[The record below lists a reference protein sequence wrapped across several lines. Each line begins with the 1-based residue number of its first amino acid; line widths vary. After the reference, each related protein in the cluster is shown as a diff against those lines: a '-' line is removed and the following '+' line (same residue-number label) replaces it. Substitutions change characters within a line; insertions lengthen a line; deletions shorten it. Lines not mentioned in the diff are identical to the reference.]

1 MPQIVSAIIWYLL
14 LAGLG
19 WLVVPIAY
27 RFLHALPDRGL
38 AFTRP
43 LGLLLWGFTFWIL
56 SSYGLLQNNLGGLLT
71 AAALLAAVSYWAW
84 CQIPGGELGKWLRS
98 QRGLIIGMEVL
109 FLVAFLFMTFIR
121 ASRPDINHTE
131 QPMELAFINAILRSP
146 TMPPHDPWLSGFSIS
161 YYYFGYLMVA
171 MLAKLTG
178 VIGSVAFNLG
188 FISIFSMAA
197 IAAYGLAANLLTVYR
212 PQAIKAFRWL
222 ALLAPLS
229 VLILG
234 NFEGLLEIAHARHV
248 FWQTDATGA
257 RTSDF
262 WAWLDVKDLIYAPVD
277 DPQFQ
282 PRLYGTGAW
291 WWWRASRV
299 INDRTFLGDEQEL
312 IDEFPAFSFVL
323 GDLHPHVLSMPFV
336 MLAIGTALN
345 VYLGAGQRKKGLI
358 ARLLHVELETLI
370 FTALVV
376 GALGFINIWDF
387 PIYVG
392 LVSLAYGTRRV
403 QTENG
408 SWAYLTHAVP
418 FGLVSGLLGIV
429 LYLPFYIGFTSQAA
443 GILPNL
449 LNPSRGAHLWIM
461 FGPAFILLFTFLI
474 ISWFRNRDIGRL
486 LKYVLIGFGVVFAF
500 GLISF
505 GLTWL
510 YMNVVPASQQG
521 ELLVALGAADAS
533 QLISESTSRRMAG
546 PGGWITLSI
555 LLGMLLGLF
564 FQPADRRQ
572 TNKAVTA
579 ERQAT
584 SFMILLTVV
593 ATLLVIVPEFIY
605 LRDQFGTRMNTVFK
619 FYFQAWQMWAI
630 AGVFIMGVLFSE
642 LHRVGRALFVALV
655 ALLVFVGLI
664 YPAYAFADISRRA
677 PEEAFTL
684 DGARWL
690 SADTVAA
697 MAWLRLAPVAPLAE
711 AIGGSYNAS
720 FARFAAHSG
729 QQAIMGWPGHEGQ
742 WRGGNVD
749 FARISDIEALY
760 STADWNIAQ
769 TIIDRYGIRYVV
781 ISEVERNTYP
791 VDENK
796 FQQNL
801 NPVFQNAAVTIYEV
815 P

>member
-1 MPQIVSAIIWYLL
+1 MIPQILSAIIWYLL

-27 RFLHALPDRGL
+27 RFLYALPDRGF

-56 SSYGLLQNNLGGLLT
+56 SSYGFLQNNIGGLLT
-71 AAALLAAVSYWAW
+71 AAGLLAAFSYWAW
-84 CQIPGGELGKWLRS
+84 RQIPRGELGTWLRAH
-98 QRGLIIGMEVL
+98 RGLIVGMEVL
-109 FLVAFLFMTFIR
+109 FVVAFLFMTFIR

-171 MLAKLTG
+171 MLGKLTG

-197 IAAYGLAANLLTVYR
+197 LAAYGLAANLLTVYR
-212 PQAIKAFRWL
+212 PQAVKAFRWL

-234 NFEGLLEIAHARHV
+234 NIEGLLEIAHARHV
-248 FWQTDATGA
+248 FWHTDSTGA

-336 MLAIGTALN
+336 MLAMGLALN
-345 VYLGAGQRKKGLI
+345 VYLGAGERKEPLI
-358 ARLLHVELETLI
+358 GNSLHIQPETLI
-370 FTALVV
+370 FTAVIV
-376 GALGFINIWDF
+376 GALGFLNIWDF

-392 LVSLAYGTRRV
+392 LVSLAYGMRRV
-403 QTENG
+403 QAENG
-408 SWAYLTHAVP
+408 RWVYLLDSLALALIT
-418 FGLVSGLLGIV
+418 GLLGIA

-443 GILPNL
+443 GILPNI

-461 FGPAFILLFTFLI
+461 FGTAFILLFVFLAVL
-474 ISWFRNRDIGRL
+474 WVREHNFTRL
-486 LKYVLIGFGVVFAF
+486 LKFVFLGFGVVFAF
-500 GLISF
+500 WLLSF

-510 YMNVVPASQQG
+510 YMNVIPASQQG
-521 ELLVALGAADAS
+521 QLLSALGAADAS
-533 QLISESTSRRMAG
+533 SLMSESLSRRVAG

-555 LLGMLLGLF
+555 LLGLLLGLF

-572 TNKAVTA
+572 TIKAESA
-579 ERQAT
+579 ERQAR
-584 SFMILLTVV
+584 SFAILLALV

-619 FYFQAWQMWAI
+619 FYFQAWQMWAVV
-630 AGVFIMGVLFSE
+630 GVFIIGVLLSE
-642 LHRVGRALFVALV
+642 LRGVGRALFATLV
-655 ALLVFVGLI
+655 AILVFVGLV
-664 YPAYAFADISRRA
+664 YPIYAFADISRRT

-697 MAWLRLAPVAPLAE
+697 AAWLRLAPVAPLAE

-720 FARFAAHSG
+720 FARYSAHSG

-760 STADWNIAQ
+760 STSDWDVAQ
-769 TIIDRYGIRYVV
+769 TIIERYGIRYVV
-781 ISEVERNTYP
+781 VGEVERSAYP

-796 FQQNL
+796 FLQHL
-801 NPVFQNAAVTIYEV
+801 RVVFQSGLVTI
-815 P
+815 